1 MLFVLFL
8 GHGNRKNTDLTDL
21 KKHFAS
27 LYVENSRKVV
37 GNLPK
42 NNCGADS
49 KFPGRISSIQELKS
63 NVVSSLASDWMNL
76 PETDVIKSNVVDLEV
91 FIGCCDVPSES
102 ELAKIWIEN
111 RPALLALLK
120 EVRHIW
126 NCIDVY
132 HDLNLDQCTPM
143 LVCFW

>member
-27 LYVENSRKVV
+27 LYAENSRKVV
-37 GNLPK
+37 ENLPK

-49 KFPGRISSIQELKS
+49 KYPGGISSTKELEL

-91 FIGCCDVPSES
+91 FIGCCDMPSES

-120 EVRHIW
+120 EVRHTW
-126 NCIDVY
+126 NCRVI
-132 HDLNLDQCTPM
+132 
-143 LVCFW
+143 F